1 MNIYIYSDESGV
13 FDKVHNDVF
22 IFGGVLFLSKGAK
35 ETAERKYI
43 AAEKVIRN
51 RENKTASQEI
61 KATTITNTNKGKL
74 YRSLNGVHKFGLV
87 VDQKRVLDSIFS
99 NKKSKQRYLDYA
111 YKISVKRKFEQL
123 INTGEIDP
131 LKVRRLYFFV
141 DEHSTATDGYYE
153 LREAL
158 EQEFR
163 YGTYNINYSKFY
175 PPIFPNLID
184 VQLHFCN
191 SATKTLVRAADIVS
205 NKIYHSAV
213 SHNTLKNNEH
223 LLITRLP

>member
-1 MNIYIYSDESGV
+1 M
-13 FDKVHNDVF
+13 
-22 IFGGVLFLSKGAK
+22 LFLSKGAK

-61 KATTITNTNKGKL
+61 KATAITNTNKGKL

-141 DEHSTATDGYYE
+141 DKHSTATDGYYE

-213 SHNTLKNNEH
+213 SYNTLKNNER